1 MIRML
6 VMLVVIV
13 KVVVVLMVMLV
24 VVIVMLVMVVM
35 MVSDSLMTQETSLS
49 PLLWLLMPLI
59 GLAVT
64 IPLIVTENYSNIWMA
79 WTFPQNS
86 TVLPL
91 YIYYWCKR
99 QTELRKTL
107 RDWNR

>member
-1 MIRML
+1 MPERQGTHL
-6 VMLVVIV
+6 VLESN
-13 KVVVVLMVMLV
+13 
-24 VVIVMLVMVVM
+24 
-35 MVSDSLMTQETSLS
+35 VSFIPQETSLS

-64 IPLIVTENYSNIWMA
+64 IPLIVTENYSHIWMA

-91 YIYYWCKR
+91 YLYYWWKR
-99 QTELRKTL
+99 QSELGKAL
-107 RDWNR
+107 REWNR